1 MSVVRATSSGRRS
14 PAAPDTIQ
22 TMTVYQQGQNI
33 FVDAADNHVEDMEV
47 SNVNSTNFYSPQQ
60 SQTPQSSGSI
70 SPSAIINPSQQPNF
84 KIPDPNDQKDIDLRR
99 RCAFFFM
106 NPIDKFIARRQ
117 APWKLILQFAKIIL
131 ITSQLLVFGQFRY
144 AHTNYYKDNHL
155 AYEHLFLKDWD
166 PTREINS
173 YPPAMGKFA
182 LYQKETF
189 YDYFDYT
196 AQAFSDIEDRTI
208 VPTRINSSLHFC
220 MENYRQPYP
229 NPLDHKKKKSK
240 FEEDYYQSLLR
251 TNKFGTE
258 IKCIQIHKNQLANFS
273 SHNFLIN
280 NKFEVEWYSLVEMRL
295 NFTLITVTSRQLG
308 PNTGPEC
315 FRFRLDIIFDNHD
328 HDGQIPISM
337 KSTPYHIK
345 CPGEHEEDSLANPS
359 TRNATSYIV
368 KIMSIV
374 VIFICLISVILCC
387 RALIRAQSLAHE
399 TKNFFNEK
407 FRVKLTRMEVTQF
420 LNLWYVVICINDLLI
435 IVGTILKEIIEETRT
450 NSDLWDFCS
459 TFLGIGNLLVW
470 LGMLRYLAFFQKYNT
485 IILTIQK
492 AMPNIIRFTI
502 CVSIIYLGSVFCGWV
517 ILGPYHYKFYSLS
530 STSECLFSL
539 INGDDMFATFNMV
552 STDRG
557 MIWGFS
563 RIYLY
568 LFIIFF
574 IYVVLSLF
582 IAIIMDAF
590 DEVKDHYKNG
600 FPQSKIDEFYQAA
613 PYDIYSKEFCDGDNI
628 SPSLLYKFWS
638 WVMMKWYGTE
648 FKGYQRDFGDGVNS
662 NSNSDLAPL
671 VT

>member
-1 MSVVRATSSGRRS
+1 MV
-14 PAAPDTIQ
+14 
-22 TMTVYQQGQNI
+22 
-33 FVDAADNHVEDMEV
+33 
-47 SNVNSTNFYSPQQ
+47 
-60 SQTPQSSGSI
+60 
-70 SPSAIINPSQQPNF
+70 
-84 KIPDPNDQKDIDLRR
+84 QK
-99 RCAFFFM
+99 F
-106 NPIDKFIARRQ
+106 
-117 APWKLILQFAKIIL
+117 
-131 ITSQLLVFGQFRY
+131 
-144 AHTNYYKDNHL
+144 
-155 AYEHLFLKDWD
+155 
-166 PTREINS
+166 
-173 YPPAMGKFA
+173 
-182 LYQKETF
+182 
-189 YDYFDYT
+189 
-196 AQAFSDIEDRTI
+196 
-208 VPTRINSSLHFC
+208 
-220 MENYRQPYP
+220 
-229 NPLDHKKKKSK
+229 
-240 FEEDYYQSLLR
+240 
-251 TNKFGTE
+251 
-258 IKCIQIHKNQLANFS
+258 
-273 SHNFLIN
+273 FLI
-280 NKFEVEWYSLVEMRL
+280 F
-295 NFTLITVTSRQLG
+295 
-308 PNTGPEC
+308 

-563 RIYLY
+563 R
-568 LFIIFF
+568 
-574 IYVVLSLF
+574 
-582 IAIIMDAF
+582 
-590 DEVKDHYKNG
+590 
-600 FPQSKIDEFYQAA
+600 
-613 PYDIYSKEFCDGDNI
+613 
-628 SPSLLYKFWS
+628 
-638 WVMMKWYGTE
+638 
-648 FKGYQRDFGDGVNS
+648 
-662 NSNSDLAPL
+662 
-671 VT
+671 